1 MVIRLH
7 FTASDIA
14 RVRLAPGP
22 APLQE
27 VAGAVRKLGNQRPA
41 HAAWRREVLAGVDPG
56 QLHRLVDLV
65 CGPGCRP
72 EFVVPL
78 TEGVDEGIE
87 QIMAQPAAVVRQ
99 DLAEVNEYSGVL
111 PRWTE
116 ELVPAGSPRRR
127 EVGAALRAVFAA
139 AVVPYWPTLL
149 IDLQADRAR
158 LVSRLV
164 LGGVDALLS
173 DLHPAVRWD
182 APVLQVGLGNEPA
195 HDIFL
200 EGRGLVLIPSL
211 FLTGRPAV
219 STGDDP
225 SRTPALSY
233 PVLPE
238 LPVLSA
244 PAGVSGSDA
253 AALARLL
260 GATRAAVLTAVA
272 AEPGQSTSAVAAN
285 LEIAVASA
293 SEHLAVLRG
302 AGLVAS
308 RRRGTAMAHRATDL
322 GGAVLRA
329 PRAGF

>member
-1 MVIRLH
+1 MAIRLH
-7 FTASDIA
+7 FTPTDIA

-27 VAGAVRKLGNQRPA
+27 VAGAVRRLGSGGEVSAR
-41 HAAWRREVLAGVDPG
+41 WRREVLTGVDPG
-56 QLHRLVDLV
+56 LLHRLADLV

-78 TEGVDEGIE
+78 TDDIDEGIE
-87 QIMAQPAAVVRQ
+87 QILAEPAETVHR
-99 DLAEVNEYSGVL
+99 DLSEVNEYSGIL

-116 ELVPAGSPRRR
+116 ELVPAGSPRRK
-127 EVGAALRAVFAA
+127 EVGAALRAVYAA
-139 AVVPYWPTLL
+139 AVDPYWPTLSV
-149 IDLQADRAR
+149 DLQANRATLVNR
-158 LVSRLV
+158 LAF
-164 LGGVDALLS
+164 GGVDALLAQ
-173 DLHPAVRWD
+173 LHPAVRWD
-182 APVLQVGLGNEPA
+182 PPVLRVGLEPGPA

-225 SRTPALSY
+225 GRTPALSY

-238 LPVLSA
+238 LPMLPGS
-244 PAGVSGSDA
+244 AGVTAADA
-253 AALARLL
+253 AALGRLL
-260 GATRAAVLTAVA
+260 GTTRAAVLTAVA
-272 AEPGQSTSAVAAN
+272 AEPDQSTTAVAAN
-285 LEIAVASA
+285 LDIALASA

-302 AGLVAS
+302 AGLVSS
-308 RRRGTAMAHRATDL
+308 RRCGTAMAHRITDL

-329 PRAGF
+329 PRAGG